1 MKQDKIFARNLKY
14 VMSSPEAL
22 QNPSFLHYL
31 EGESKKRKL
40 NPLLFFTQNKKFMKE
55 LKKH

>member
-1 MKQDKIFARNLKY
+1 
-14 VMSSPEAL
+14 MSSPEAL

-31 EGESKKRKL
+31 EGESKKRKI

>member
-1 MKQDKIFARNLKY
+1 MKQDKVFERNIKY

-22 QNPSFLHYL
+22 QNPSFLQYL
-31 EGESKKRKL
+31 EEESKKRKL
-40 NPLLFFTQNKKFMKE
+40 NPLLFFTQNKKFMKK